1 MGTLPIYRPSF
12 VGLEDCPFTVA
23 NVKEDAHEK
32 ALMLRVFFRHAIRGP
47 LRKVRAKKGIEFPH
61 VVLKLDNALPMY
73 IVQYE
78 EILPTGQGRCIGSA
92 RC

>member
-23 NVKEDAHEK
+23 NIKEDAHEK

-47 LRKVRAKKGIEFPH
+47 LRKARKGKGIEFPH